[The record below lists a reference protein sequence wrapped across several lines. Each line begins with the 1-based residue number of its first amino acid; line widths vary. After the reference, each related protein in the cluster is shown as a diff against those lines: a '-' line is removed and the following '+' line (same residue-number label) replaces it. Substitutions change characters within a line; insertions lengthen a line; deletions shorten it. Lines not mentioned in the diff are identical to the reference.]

1 MPEASTIHDPGRLA
15 ALHEADLLDTEP
27 EAAFDRF
34 TRLASTLLHAPV
46 SLVSLVDAKRQFF
59 KSCVGLPE
67 SVTSRREIPLS
78 HSFCK
83 YVVAFGEPF
92 VVTDATRDPRVCEN
106 PAVAD
111 LGVRAYLG
119 MPIATSAGLVLGSFC
134 VVDVRPRVWTAAELS
149 VMGDLR
155 DSVAAEIE
163 LRMEVRQRQ
172 RMEAVL
178 RNRETKLR
186 EQERRLTEEIRN
198 KDLFLAFLGHEL
210 RGPVSAMVNA
220 TYLLRIAGTDDQAVV
235 RSCDVLD
242 RQLGQILSLVDDI
255 QDVTRVQQGKIRLEI
270 ERTNVMSALDQG
282 IEAARSLI
290 DGRNHHLSVDAP
302 SEPIYV
308 NADASRLAQVF
319 SNLLTNAA
327 RYTPPGGRIT
337 TGVERQDGMAAV
349 AVRDTGFGIPAEM
362 HERVFELFFR
372 LDHETSQGEAGM
384 GIGLS
389 LVKGLVEM
397 QGGQIELSSDGPGL
411 GSEFVVRLPL
421 ADV

>member
-1 MPEASTIHDPGRLA
+1 
-15 ALHEADLLDTEP
+15 
-27 EAAFDRF
+27 
-34 TRLASTLLHAPV
+34 
-46 SLVSLVDAKRQFF
+46 
-59 KSCVGLPE
+59 
-67 SVTSRREIPLS
+67 
-78 HSFCK
+78 
-83 YVVAFGEPF
+83 
-92 VVTDATRDPRVCEN
+92 
-106 PAVAD
+106 
-111 LGVRAYLG
+111 
-119 MPIATSAGLVLGSFC
+119 
-134 VVDVRPRVWTAAELS
+134 
-149 VMGDLR
+149 
-155 DSVAAEIE
+155 
-163 LRMEVRQRQ
+163 
-172 RMEAVL
+172 
-178 RNRETKLR
+178 
-186 EQERRLTEEIRN
+186 LTEEIRN